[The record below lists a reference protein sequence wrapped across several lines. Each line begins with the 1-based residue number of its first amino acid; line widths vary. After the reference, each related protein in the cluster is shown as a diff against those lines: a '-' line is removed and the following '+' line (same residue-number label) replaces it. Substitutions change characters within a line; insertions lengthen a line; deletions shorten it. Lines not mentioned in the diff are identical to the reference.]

1 MKLVPVML
9 VIILVFL
16 AALLFRGYTLRKK
29 GYQITGLSG
38 KTKRILTIA
47 VLVLLVGFL
56 FRFMGR
62 IALLIGA
69 IMALIA
75 FLSLKKE

>member
-9 VIILVFL
+9 VIILAFL
-16 AALLFRGYTLRKK
+16 VALLFRGYSLKRK
-29 GYQITGLSG
+29 GYEITGFSR

-62 IALLIGA
+62 IAVLIGVLIA
-69 IMALIA
+69 VIA
-75 FLSLKKE
+75 FLSLKKD

>member
-9 VIILVFL
+9 LIILAFL
-16 AALLFRGYTLRKK
+16 VALLFRGYSLRKQ
-29 GYQITGLSG
+29 GYQITGLSR

-47 VLVLLVGFL
+47 LLVFLVGFL

-69 IMALIA
+69 TIALIA
-75 FLSLKKE
+75 FLSMKKD

>member
-9 VIILVFL
+9 AIILAFL
-16 AALLFRGYTLRKK
+16 LALLFRGYSLRKQ
-29 GYQITGLSG
+29 GYQITGLSR

-47 VLVLLVGFL
+47 LLVFLVGFL

-69 IMALIA
+69 MIALIA
-75 FLSLKKE
+75 FLSMKKD

>member
-9 VIILVFL
+9 VIILAFL
-16 AALLFRGYTLRKK
+16 VALLFRGYSLRKQ
-29 GYQITGLSG
+29 GYQITGLSR

-47 VLVLLVGFL
+47 LLVFLVGFL

-69 IMALIA
+69 TIALIA
-75 FLSLKKE
+75 FLSMKKD